1 MKNQLE
7 EKEMIRTRKAQ
18 YCRFLDTK
26 QFEQWEK
33 LFNPGAKITFY
44 GVDSRVLMSFD
55 SFEAFAS
62 LTRDLFATA
71 QTIHQVH
78 NSEIEFKSDTEASA
92 IWSMEDWHIYA
103 PVDGNPSKTLHGYGH
118 YHETWKLIDG
128 AWVIASIE
136 LRRTIL
142 ELN

>member
-1 MKNQLE
+1 MACRHNCCVFAVSGPTRRCVETQVASRPGVSMKNQLE

-44 GVDSRVLMSFD
+44 GVDSRVLMLFD

-62 LTRDLFATA
+62 LTRDLF
-71 QTIHQVH
+71 
-78 NSEIEFKSDTEASA
+78 
-92 IWSMEDWHIYA
+92 
-103 PVDGNPSKTLHGYGH
+103 
-118 YHETWKLIDG
+118 
-128 AWVIASIE
+128 
-136 LRRTIL
+136 
-142 ELN
+142 